1 MIAEG
6 LLMAMTVWYIPGWMR
21 SHAAEDGVVA
31 SLAETFP
38 GAEVAFKAW
47 DGDNLFWPKA
57 VENADAAV
65 EGFVREIVA
74 LPPAER
80 ENLVIVG
87 HSLGGRITAR
97 ILARLD
103 ERSLKIGQ
111 AALLGAAMP
120 YADRD
125 VRWIGN
131 GARLPVLLV
140 CNPDDIT
147 LKYVYATVGGEK
159 VAALGANGALQKLVN
174 VEECV
179 IPAEF
184 VHGVKLPQK
193 WAEVPAAREVANHYA
208 IFYLACLRQIVR
220 GEGLESR
227 VMVPQGFVTVEWPVM
242 DAGIWWDVVEEA
254 AGWKLERNR
263 LTGHARILDPRKV
276 RKAWGAFD
284 DLRKSFAKV
293 KGQL

>member
-120 YADRD
+120 
-125 VRWIGN
+125 
-131 GARLPVLLV
+131 
-140 CNPDDIT
+140 
-147 LKYVYATVGGEK
+147 
-159 VAALGANGALQKLVN
+159 
-174 VEECV
+174 
-179 IPAEF
+179 
-184 VHGVKLPQK
+184 
-193 WAEVPAAREVANHYA
+193 
-208 IFYLACLRQIVR
+208 
-220 GEGLESR
+220 
-227 VMVPQGFVTVEWPVM
+227 
-242 DAGIWWDVVEEA
+242 
-254 AGWKLERNR
+254 
-263 LTGHARILDPRKV
+263 
-276 RKAWGAFD
+276 
-284 DLRKSFAKV
+284 
-293 KGQL
+293 